1 MNFKTLGLSL
11 VSALMMSGA
20 SEAADF
26 ELTVPHVTSIDSY
39 NHQSLLV
46 FKNFVENHSN
56 GAIKVNIFPSGQLC
70 STARE
75 CLSGVQAGTF
85 DYFQTTIPELANYWE
100 PVGAFDLP
108 YMLRDDRVAEC
119 VYDNQDFLADVR
131 KNVLAETGNLR
142 LMMVSNSGG
151 WRNFATTKKQ
161 IKSPADIKGLKI
173 RTVPAP
179 IQQELVK
186 ALGGAPTPIA
196 WPEVY
201 TALSTGVVDGTK
213 NGIVDITMMKFE
225 ESLKYLILD
234 GHAYM
239 GGVWIM
245 NNDRFNSFPDALKRV
260 VVDGVAAQNQF
271 LRVYPK
277 WKEYDAYEAFREA
290 GGTIYTPSAAE
301 KKAFQQTTA
310 PVKDYFIKE
319 AGEEGK
325 LWLDRFANEIK
336 ACEASLDEDYARAVQ

>member
-1 MNFKTLGLSL
+1 MKLKTLGLSL
-11 VSALMMSGA
+11 LSAMVMSAGA
-20 SEAADF
+20 HAADY
-26 ELTVPHVTSIDSY
+26 ELTVPHVTNIESY

-56 GAIKVNIFPSGQLC
+56 GAIKVNIYPSGQLC

-85 DYFQTTIPELANYWE
+85 DYFQTTIPELANYWG

-119 VYDNQDFLADVR
+119 VYDNQEFLSDIRA
-131 KNVLAETGNLR
+131 NVLEQTGNLR

-151 WRNFATTKKQ
+151 WRNFATTDKQ
-161 IKSPADIKGLKI
+161 IKSPDDIKGLKI

-260 VVDGVAAQNQF
+260 VLDGVAAQNQF

-277 WKEYDAYEAFREA
+277 WKEYDAYETFRKA
-290 GGTIYTPSAAE
+290 GGTIYTPTAEE
-301 KKAFQQTTA
+301 KKAFQAATA
-310 PVKDYFIKE
+310 PVKDYFIE
-319 AGEEGK
+319 QAGEDGK
-325 LWLDRFANEIK
+325 AWLERFEKEIK
-336 ACEASLDEDYARAVQ
+336 ACEASIDADFATASK